1 VRGAWTVS
9 VKQAG
14 VDPRVKATVMAAG
27 ANQQPVLEMI
37 RQRQS
42 LFRLAFEDRRV
53 TRAMLYRQAEEFERW
68 LSTLASEEPPPVTDH
83 AA

>member
-1 VRGAWTVS
+1 MGGRVGRPRGMT
-9 VKQAG
+9 
-14 VDPRVKATVMAAG
+14 TEE
-27 ANQQPVLEMI
+27 QQPTLAMI

-68 LSTLASEEPPPVTDH
+68 LSTLASEEPPRDR
-83 AA
+83 